1 MRKLLALFIFF
12 VMTSIKHFLLLLL
25 SFSAISFA
33 VPVSYGMATSDTVKV
48 VDLGVENPH
57 SAIVVSRGCR
67 SEYIKQDSLIDK
79 NLPQDSLLS
88 LVYGNVPSPDSAD
101 IYRGWGDNCQKYA
114 SDRLYDG
121 WQTVAMG
128 VFFAALGLTLTF
140 VVDYD
145 YLGTAILG
153 RTFGI
158 GTLLT
163 VVPFTFGLGV
173 SDISGSSEQREM
185 GKRYMEK
192 AERYKDRY
200 KISIAPAINLQEP
213 GGGLFLQ
220 LGF

>member
-1 MRKLLALFIFF
+1 MKQILL
-12 VMTSIKHFLLLLL
+12 FLLLLCGW
-25 SFSAISFA
+25 SFA
-33 VPVSYGMATSDTVKV
+33 IPVSYGMSTSDTVKV

-101 IYRGWGDNCQKYA
+101 IYRGWSQSCQQYSSK
-114 SDRLYDG
+114 RFREG
-121 WQTVAMG
+121 WQLIGVAA
-128 VFFAALGLTLTF
+128 VSAALGVTLTF
-140 VVDYD
+140 VVDYEH
-145 YLGTAILG
+145 LGTAILG

-158 GTLLT
+158 ASLLT
-163 VVPFTFGLGV
+163 LVPFSFTWGT
-173 SDISGSSEQREM
+173 SSISGSSKQKEQ

-192 AERYKDRY
+192 AEQYKDRY
-200 KISIAPAINLQEP
+200 KISVAPAINLREP
-213 GGGLFLQ
+213 GGGLLVQ

>member
-1 MRKLLALFIFF
+1 MRKPLALFIFF
-12 VMTSIKHFLLLLL
+12 VMTGIKHILLLILF
-25 SFSAISFA
+25 FSAASFA
-33 VPVSYGMATSDTVKV
+33 VPVSYGMASTDTVKV
-48 VDLGVENPH
+48 INMGIEHPH
-57 SAIVVSRGCR
+57 SAIVVERGCR
-67 SEYIKQDSLIDK
+67 YEFFKQDSLIDK

-121 WQTVAMG
+121 WQTVAVG
-128 VFFAALGLTLTF
+128 VFFAALGVTLTF

-173 SDISGSSEQREM
+173 SDISGSSAQKEQ
-185 GKRYMEK
+185 GKRYKEK

-200 KISIAPAINLQEP
+200 KISVAPAINLREP
-213 GGGLFLQ
+213 GGGLLVQ